1 MLRISKLADY
11 GTVVMA
17 YMADAPQRVL
27 SAQEIAWAIGLE
39 LPTVSKIL
47 KMLAREKLLLS
58 QRGVKGGYLLARP
71 AEAISIAEI
80 IDALESRPSGLTEC
94 SSATGLCRHES
105 VCAVRSNWQRISKM
119 VHEALQDIR
128 LTELSRPPEHIIEPN
143 IKAGA
148 VYRHKGELHP
158 ANVEKA
164 TPRKPRSRPQR

>member
-11 GTVVMA
+11 GTVVMT
-17 YMADAPQRVL
+17 YMAGSPQRVS
-27 SAQEIAWAIGLE
+27 SAQEIALAVGLE

-47 KMLAREKLLLS
+47 KMLARKKLLLS
-58 QRGVKGGYLLARP
+58 LRGVKGGYLLAKP
-71 AEAISIAEI
+71 AEDISIAEI

-128 LTELSRPPEHIIEPN
+128 LTELSRPPEHILETHIE
-143 IKAGA
+143 AGA
-148 VYRHKGELHP
+148 VHRRTRDIQPES
-158 ANVEKA
+158 AE
-164 TPRKPRSRPQR
+164 R

>member
-11 GTVVMA
+11 GTVVMT
-17 YMADAPQRVL
+17 YMAGSPQRVL
-27 SAQEIAWAIGLE
+27 SAQEIALAVGLE

-47 KMLAREKLLLS
+47 KMLARKKLLLS
-58 QRGVKGGYLLARP
+58 LRGVKGGYLLARP
-71 AEAISIAEI
+71 AEDISIAEI

-128 LTELSRPPEHIIEPN
+128 LTELSRPPEHILETHIE
-143 IKAGA
+143 AGA
-148 VYRHKGELHP
+148 VRRRTRDLHP
-158 ANVEKA
+158 VSTE
-164 TPRKPRSRPQR
+164 R

>member
-11 GTVVMA
+11 GTVVMT
-17 YMADAPQRVL
+17 YMAGSPQRVL
-27 SAQEIAWAIGLE
+27 SAQEIALAVGLE

-71 AEAISIAEI
+71 AADISVAEI

-128 LTELSRPPEHIIEPN
+128 LTELSRPPEQILETHIE
-143 IKAGA
+143 AGA
-148 VYRHKGELHP
+148 VHRHTRDIQPES
-158 ANVEKA
+158 AE
-164 TPRKPRSRPQR
+164 R